1 MFVFSLFVPSHSFQ
15 RLEWEAAV
23 AKCPPLKTLTVN
35 DLPQPG
41 KKVPLRLYGWPIT
54 EDYMLDY
61 ARRHR
66 LVFDVFPCH
75 RKRLGGA
82 KQYSYGDL
90 TDEDLADA
98 DLFLSL
104 RRRVNLDVL
113 IFFLREAGA
122 TNLKFKR
129 PLSLKWNSMLVVWST
144 EDYERTYSLYQMYRS
159 WEKAK
164 KFIDDALNE
173 CLPEGCGR
181 RTSLEWWWSC
191 ENRLDRLVR

>member
-1 MFVFSLFVPSHSFQ
+1 MPS
-15 RLEWEAAV
+15 
-23 AKCPPLKTLTVN
+23 
-35 DLPQPG
+35 
-41 KKVPLRLYGWPIT
+41 
-54 EDYMLDY
+54 
-61 ARRHR
+61 
-66 LVFDVFPCH
+66 
-75 RKRLGGA
+75 KRLGGA